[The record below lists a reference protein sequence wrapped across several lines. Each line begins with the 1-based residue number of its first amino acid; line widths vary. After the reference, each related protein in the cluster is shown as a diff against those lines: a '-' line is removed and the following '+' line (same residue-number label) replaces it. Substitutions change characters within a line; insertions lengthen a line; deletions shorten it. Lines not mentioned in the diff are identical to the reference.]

1 VGGLA
6 CEILYEVTLLQD
18 GCLSMLSR
26 PQRTGLGRVAI
37 VVAGLFA
44 AHAAP
49 RDDRALGPV
58 SAAAQQTVTT
68 GRLAAI
74 WEDPLPDRGT
84 PRLRHF
90 LSGDDG
96 ELIPLRVTDSQLQFV
111 GGPLAANGRYVEVSG
126 SWRGRR
132 TTPGATAD
140 RELQVSS
147 VRYSAAPPGASAPP
161 PQGAPIM
168 GSHPWITVM
177 CRFADSP
184 TIPPHPLSWYQEL
197 MGSTWPGVDHY
208 WRELS
213 FDQANVAGSG
223 ALGWYDLP
231 QPRSYYVDDDAG
243 TANLS
248 LLKNE
253 CAAVADAD
261 IYFPDFV
268 GINFQFNESLGNFS
282 WGGGST
288 LVIDGQA
295 KFYRVTW
302 LAAWADHVTYTHEM
316 GHGFGLPHSSGPY
329 GQVYDS
335 NWDVMSG
342 SWTNRDSFWGW
353 LAPHTISYHKNM
365 LGWIPAGRIYD
376 ATLGSSQTITLHR
389 LNDLGAGGDYLMAR
403 VPLADGTYYTV
414 EARRFVGYD
423 ESLPAEAVIMHHVTN
438 RAFLVDPDNDGNP
451 DDDGPPWLPGETF
464 SDPTNGITVTIDS
477 QTAEGFVVTIAVID
491 PGHIVLDPTTL
502 NFEAQQGIDPEDQ
515 IFTIS
520 NTGTGDLHWTASEG
534 EMWLEL
540 PATSG
545 TTPSG
550 GSTDITLSV
559 VSQDLAPGNYSADIT
574 VSGNADNN
582 PQVVTVNLDVTAS
595 PVITLIA
602 EPLDIETVVGV
613 DPPVHEIVIRNDGG
627 AELNWTAASDVA
639 WMTFSL
645 GSGTLAA
652 GASETDTIFIS
663 VAGLDVDTYTG
674 TVTVSGDAPN
684 SPLTLDATL
693 NVTLSPSIALDPTTL
708 EFVFREGDD
717 PDDLSFQVANDGAG
731 TLSWTAAVDSAW
743 LTLSATSG
751 DLVSGSDESVA
762 VSVDGS
768 GLAVGTHT
776 ATVAVSGN
784 ADDSPQTIGVQV
796 TVEARPTMAAEDVA
810 DHLLG
815 VRTTL
820 SADELE
826 YLDEIGNDNGGFD
839 VGDFRAWLQSEGL
852 MSRVRPAGG
861 GEVAP

>member
-1 VGGLA
+1 M
-6 CEILYEVTLLQD
+6 
-18 GCLSMLSR
+18 SMLSGT
-26 PQRTGLGRVAI
+26 QRKGLGRVAI

-44 AHAAP
+44 AHSAP

-58 SAAAQQTVTT
+58 AADAQQTVTR

-74 WEDPLPDRGT
+74 WEDPLPDRGA

-147 VRYSAAPPGASAPP
+147 VRYSAAPAGASASP

-184 TIPPHPLSWYQEL
+184 TIEPHPLSWYQEL

-243 TANLS
+243 TANLA

-253 CAAVADAD
+253 CAAVADDD

-268 GINFQFNESLGNFS
+268 GINFQFNESLGSFS

-329 GQVYDS
+329 EAVYDS

-365 LGWIPAGRIYD
+365 LGWIPAARIYD
-376 ATLGSSQTITLHR
+376 ATLGSNQTITLHR
-389 LNDLGAGGDYLMAR
+389 LNDLGTGGDYLMAR
-403 VPLADGTYYTV
+403 VPLTDGTYYTV

-423 ESLPAEAVIMHHVTN
+423 ESLPSEAVIMHHVTN

-451 DDDGPPWLPGETF
+451 DDDGPPWLPGESF
-464 SDPTNGITVTIDS
+464 SDSSNGITVTIDS
-477 QTAEGFVVTIAVID
+477 QTAEGFVVT
-491 PGHIVLDPTTL
+491 
-502 NFEAQQGIDPEDQ
+502 
-515 IFTIS
+515 
-520 NTGTGDLHWTASEG
+520 
-534 EMWLEL
+534 
-540 PATSG
+540 
-545 TTPSG
+545 
-550 GSTDITLSV
+550 
-559 VSQDLAPGNYSADIT
+559 
-574 VSGNADNN
+574 
-582 PQVVTVNLDVTAS
+582 VNLDVTAS
-595 PVITLIA
+595 PVMALIA
-602 EPLDIETVVGV
+602 EPIDIDAVVGE

-627 AELNWTAASDVA
+627 AELNWTAAADVA
-639 WMTFSL
+639 WMTFSR

-663 VAGLDVDTYTG
+663 VAGLDVATYTG

-693 NVTLSPSIALDPTTL
+693 TVTLSPSIVLSGTLD
-708 EFVFREGDD
+708 FAFREGDD
-717 PDDLSFQVANDGAG
+717 PADLSFQVANDGAG
-731 TLSWTAAVDSAW
+731 TLNWTATADSAW
-743 LTLSATSG
+743 LMLSTTSG
-751 DLVSGSDESVA
+751 NLVSGSDESVA

-776 ATVAVSGN
+776 ATVTVSGN
-784 ADDSPQTIGVQV
+784 ADDSPQTIGVEV
-796 TVEARPTMAAEDVA
+796 RVEARPTLAADDVA

-815 VRTTL
+815 VRAAL

-826 YLDEIGNDNGGFD
+826 YLDEIGNDNGSFD

-852 MSRVRPAGG
+852 MSRVKPAGG
-861 GEVAP
+861 EEVAP